1 MRFVPILSI
10 CLWFG
15 IGCFLLFGTP
25 LGAILAAGAGLY
37 FALGILLAIV
47 TWIVAAFKQK

>member
-1 MRFVPILSI
+1 MRFVPILSM
-10 CLWFG
+10 CPWFG

-37 FALGILLAIV
+37 FAAGIVIAIG
-47 TWIVAAFKQK
+47 TWIIAAFKHK